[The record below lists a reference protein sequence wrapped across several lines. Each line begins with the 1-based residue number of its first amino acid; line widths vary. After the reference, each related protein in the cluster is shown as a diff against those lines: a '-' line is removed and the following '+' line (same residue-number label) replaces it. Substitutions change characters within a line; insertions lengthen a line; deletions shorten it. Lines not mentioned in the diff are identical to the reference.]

1 MTNSFDFSSHNLINY
16 YYKKFK
22 TLPKLK
28 PREQFLN
35 QLNYFKEKKII
46 AVNFRQSN
54 LSEYPNN
61 FRRDSKSENWFA
73 FFKFAEKKNPNVHF
87 ILLGDVE
94 RYENKFFD
102 FDNTLSLRKYNYHLG
117 HEISLILSGIPFIGT
132 SSGYSAVATF
142 SNSPYQI
149 LNFEHKSSKYI
160 GVKVGNDYPFAT
172 KNQNLNWN
180 YDTLTNIK
188 KSFIKIV
195 KNVF

>member
-1 MTNSFDFSSHNLINY
+1 M
-16 YYKKFK
+16 
-22 TLPKLK
+22 
-28 PREQFLN
+28 
-35 QLNYFKEKKII
+35 
-46 AVNFRQSN
+46 
-54 LSEYPNN
+54 
-61 FRRDSKSENWFA
+61 
-73 FFKFAEKKNPNVHF
+73 
-87 ILLGDVE
+87 
-94 RYENKFFD
+94 
-102 FDNTLSLRKYNYHLG
+102 G